1 MLFHL
6 TANRASYALDWVH
19 IRGQG
24 RPMKWV
30 NRLLLSEF
38 SHNASSVRSGVIVH
52 TDLPVNQWMI
62 IKMEC
67 NVCAEHVVTVCNSI
81 KVTL

>member
-1 MLFHL
+1 MLVHL
-6 TANRASYALDWVH
+6 TANRAPYALDWVH

-24 RPMKWV
+24 RLMKCV

-52 TDLPVNQWMI
+52 KDMPVNQWMI
-62 IKMEC
+62 IKKGC
-67 NVCAEHVVTVCNSI
+67 NVCAEHVVTVCNTI
-81 KVTL
+81 EVTL